1 MLTEIRDIIIIAGI
15 SSSLLLLLLSTILI
29 VSIFLKI
36 RKLTKFIEGKFPLR
50 VEIADNIFKDFDER
64 QIQQLSSS
72 RVNDIK
78 NPFIPHESTEDEIGF
93 EQKLCLD
100 SSLMNSTVIATL
112 TSDLFVTLKK
122 SI

>member
-1 MLTEIRDIIIIAGI
+1 MIR
-15 SSSLLLLLLSTILI
+15 
-29 VSIFLKI
+29 IF
-36 RKLTKFIEGKFPLR
+36 
-50 VEIADNIFKDFDER
+50 NIFKDFDER

-100 SSLMNSTVIATL
+100 SSLMNSTVKVEDAEDISQVFMYDGFELQKILRYLNDGTDVLHIVITNRL
-112 TSDLFVTLKK
+112 TCTFDEKDGRYHARGGIVWL
-122 SI
+122 